1 MSKPSRPVPTAPA
14 PAAPPGSSV
23 PDDRPTSALR
33 QAALRLATSAVT
45 TAFRVYRI
53 HPAIWRF
60 TARNYHPAMERFA
73 RLNAWMICQHAYLDV
88 PAYTRYVEE
97 GGFRFRWWDLTS
109 YRPTSKHDYVDRYPE
124 DQRCW
129 HGVIETV
136 GTVVDESSGSSGTPY
151 NWMRSRRELNTV
163 HKNVAGYITQLFG
176 TQRLFAINAFSMGAW
191 ATGTNTGIAMSKI
204 AMVKNT
210 GPEIDKI
217 VDTLRHFGP
226 RYTYLVSAYPPFLK
240 HLRDRL
246 DAEGFDWDRY
256 DLNGFVGGEALT
268 EGLRDYLEERFGR
281 VYSGYGASDL
291 TIGMAGESDLSVWLR
306 RALLTNDRLR
316 TEILGEDEH
325 RTPMIFQYNP
335 LETYLETTADDELL
349 VTLNSSDIMS
359 PKLRY
364 DIGDEAKIIT
374 FPEMR
379 AAVLREP
386 GGERSR
392 LALAFERVFAAQRMK
407 LPFVL
412 LFGRKD
418 STISY
423 MGANIYPLD
432 VENGLYLDNPHAAD
446 IESFRLA
453 LVDVGEHEQRPVIH
467 LQLRADAHLDDAGRA
482 ELAERSAAGVLT
494 HLAAVSRDIAQSLE
508 EDPTAAD
515 VRIEVHTHG
524 TGPFEGGSTKIK
536 NVYLVDESDRSSGP
550 AGAVP
555 AAAVDDSRER

>member
-1 MSKPSRPVPTAPA
+1 MSKPSRPAPTAPA
-14 PAAPPGSSV
+14 PAAPTGSTV

-124 DQRCW
+124 DERCW

-151 NWMRSRRELNTV
+151 NWMRSKRELNTV

-226 RYTYLVSAYPPFLK
+226 RYTYLSAPT
-240 HLRDRL
+240 RRSSSTC
-246 DAEGFDWDRY
+246 A
-256 DLNGFVGGEALT
+256 T
-268 EGLRDYLEERFGR
+268 
-281 VYSGYGASDL
+281 AS
-291 TIGMAGESDLSVWLR
+291 TPRASTGTATTSTDLSAAR
-306 RALLTNDRLR
+306 R
-316 TEILGEDEH
+316 
-325 RTPMIFQYNP
+325 
-335 LETYLETTADDELL
+335 
-349 VTLNSSDIMS
+349 S
-359 PKLRY
+359 PK
-364 DIGDEAKIIT
+364 GCA
-374 FPEMR
+374 
-379 AAVLREP
+379 
-386 GGERSR
+386 
-392 LALAFERVFAAQRMK
+392 
-407 LPFVL
+407 
-412 LFGRKD
+412 
-418 STISY
+418 TISKSAS
-423 MGANIYPLD
+423 GACTPD
-432 VENGLYLDNPHAAD
+432 
-446 IESFRLA
+446 
-453 LVDVGEHEQRPVIH
+453 
-467 LQLRADAHLDDAGRA
+467 
-482 ELAERSAAGVLT
+482 T
-494 HLAAVSRDIAQSLE
+494 
-508 EDPTAAD
+508 
-515 VRIEVHTHG
+515 
-524 TGPFEGGSTKIK
+524 
-536 NVYLVDESDRSSGP
+536 
-550 AGAVP
+550 VP
-555 AAAVDDSRER
+555 RT